1 MKRLI
6 LTLFVITTALM
17 PQTSVARS
25 SRASSATIPSVETIN
40 KMINYFTE
48 CCGTKPA
55 KEFPGMKLIYKSF
68 TEGSEDKFPYMDEEI
83 IIYGNNVKYDKK
95 NNKKVSTSQN
105 AWYFEYGYYKNDIYI
120 VGFKIKKDRDKFVSN
135 VKKSKYYKQEKNGIS
150 DYTMFGLMYQ
160 LGYDDGWHWVSFG
173 IW

>member
-1 MKRLI
+1 MKRLA
-6 LTLFVITTALM
+6 LLFLIAVMMLAFNVNAR
-17 PQTSVARS
+17 TSRRTS
-25 SRASSATIPSVETIN
+25 SSIPSVEIIN

-95 NNKKVSTSQN
+95 NNKIVSTSQN